1 MEADAAQV
9 IEEITNKVI
18 IGGDISVDG
27 MGMHLF
33 LSDGRTLILIG
44 RFSVGLLSTETMQ

>member
-18 IGGDISVDG
+18 LGGDISIDG

-33 LSDGRTLILIG
+33 LSDGRTLIVVGGI
-44 RFSVGLLSTETMQ
+44 SVGLLSTETIQ